1 MAYDLGLAALADP
14 TRRRIFE
21 RVVRAP
27 GAVGD
32 VAASFSVSRPAVS
45 QHLRV
50 LADAGLVTVRT
61 VGTRRVYSADPRGL
75 DELRSYLDRM
85 WSGALSEF
93 ESAAKRSARTLA
105 ARPAVT
111 PLEEST

>member
-27 GAVGD
+27 GPVGE

-61 VGTRRVYSADPRGL
+61 VGARRVYSADPRGL

-85 WSGALSEF
+85 WSRALSEF
-93 ESAAKRSARTLA
+93 ENAAKRSARTSA
-105 ARPAVT
+105 ARLAET
-111 PLEEST
+111 SMEEST

>member
-27 GAVGD
+27 GPVGD

-75 DELRSYLDRM
+75 DELRSYLDQM

-111 PLEEST
+111 SLEEST